1 MLFENTHHNAH
12 NPQQRGPPPRPD
24 IQIDKDNSLRE
35 AGPATRQIRGRPGR
49 VFRVRAKSHP
59 NLEDAGASAKAAAF
73 ERWRRYPSER
83 LPFLDREMEAA
94 SSSPLATSA
103 ALRYEK
109 GELITSSVSCG
120 STIPSIYIR
129 KSQNLVR
136 INEGTVP
143 PFLSA
148 TRRTHT
154 VSNDS
159 QLFAKTTEGFI
170 SEGAVLEGI
179 NPDPEAGDA
188 VLRKR
193 TEGRPASEVRI
204 QDRRTEWVL
213 AELSRAQIKRIRRK
227 DPQETSG
234 RLWRTNGLIITWHA
248 ALESYDKVERA
259 LQMARRS
266 KAFNSCPLLART
278 LARTVD

>member
-1 MLFENTHHNAH
+1 MLFENTHDNAH

-49 VFRVRAKSHP
+49 VFCVRAKSHP

-83 LPFLDREMEAA
+83 LPFLDREMEAGLTPGYVGGT
-94 SSSPLATSA
+94 PLRERRVDYLIGV
-103 ALRYEK
+103 LRFNHTID
-109 GELITSSVSCG
+109 LID
-120 STIPSIYIR
+120 IR
-129 KSQNLVR
+129 KSQILVR